1 MISHRCRPWHV
12 NGYFR
17 RHVVRLGLWLGLC
30 IVRNGLVSKHLTV
43 KSTPIVL
50 GPCNQY
56 NLIWC
61 PMMLGFV
68 LAEVRVCH
76 PPIFTFISIFKPAN
90 FLKGTYDMNNEKV
103 SHNSQDLQYSAVH
116 PLLQSCP
123 NQQTGFCN
131 YLAAVLTLL
140 LAIVR
145 IYKHIIIHST
155 QEAHCV
161 L

>member
-1 MISHRCRPWHV
+1 MIKYRFRPWHV

-43 KSTPIVL
+43 TCCTLRMRPIQFDLMSNDV
-50 GPCNQY
+50 G
-56 NLIWC
+56 IWS
-61 PMMLGFV
+61 GRSQD
-68 LAEVRVCH
+68 RVCH
-76 PPIFTFISIFKPAN
+76 PPIFTLMSIFKPAN

-123 NQQTGFCN
+123 NQQIGFYN
-131 YLAAVLTLL
+131 YLAAALTLL

-155 QEAHCV
+155 QEAHWV